1 MVTLFTT
8 NFHNSVANG
17 VGNMRDVTDI
27 RLDQV
32 IVHILDPKRLGG
44 FVLSERTI
52 PLEGNQRLV
61 DYFVAHIQNSL
72 KDPTAKAACFVAMND
87 KAVSGICKAL
97 LDGHLDLVEGSRR
110 LAQQLYA
117 IITSDKRIK
126 ACDLA
131 VCFYQAENQ
140 HSVSR
145 YLALLKI
152 DPSEVFRHKTEYD
165 PQGNQY
171 VNFEVET
178 EVMPTTRERLQ
189 KCAFVQQ
196 LEPRSPDYDM
206 MLLDRQTREK
216 EVAKFFITD
225 FLGAKLA
232 LDAQHRTVL
241 FYTGM
246 LSVYNQIHESQPH
259 EAESLHQALHVAI
272 TSDCIN
278 IDTWL
283 QALSLSEEHKEQ
295 IDQVVSQKLPDREF
309 KIDKTYAQK
318 LIRKRRF
325 HGDHDLR
332 VNVSEE
338 EYKQVIRSVERVEEP
353 GSPPYYRIVIHT
365 EKWEEVP

>member
-1 MVTLFTT
+1 MREAT
-8 NFHNSVANG
+8 NIH
-17 VGNMRDVTDI
+17 
-27 RLDQV
+27 LDQL
-32 IVHILDPKRLGG
+32 IVHILDPGRPNG

-52 PLEGNQRLV
+52 PLERNQRLV

-72 KDPTAKAACFVAMND
+72 KDPTAKAACFIAMND

-97 LDGHLDLVEGSRR
+97 LDGHLDLVKGSRK

-171 VNFEVET
+171 VNFEIET

-206 MLLDRQTREK
+206 MLRNHCIRRFTLPLLRT
-216 EVAKFFITD
+216 ASTST
-225 FLGAKLA
+225 LGSRLCLCLK
-232 LDAQHRTVL
+232 
-241 FYTGM
+241 
-246 LSVYNQIHESQPH
+246 SIKS
-259 EAESLHQALHVAI
+259 
-272 TSDCIN
+272 
-278 IDTWL
+278 
-283 QALSLSEEHKEQ
+283 
-295 IDQVVSQKLPDREF
+295 
-309 KIDKTYAQK
+309 K
-318 LIRKRRF
+318 LIK
-325 HGDHDLR
+325 
-332 VNVSEE
+332 
-338 EYKQVIRSVERVEEP
+338 
-353 GSPPYYRIVIHT
+353 
-365 EKWEEVP
+365 

>member
-1 MVTLFTT
+1 
-8 NFHNSVANG
+8 
-17 VGNMRDVTDI
+17 MRDAI
-27 RLDQV
+27 NIHLDQL
-32 IVHILDPKRLGG
+32 IVHILDPGRPNG

-52 PLEGNQRLV
+52 PLERNQRLV

-72 KDPTAKAACFVAMND
+72 KDPTAKAACFIAMND

-97 LDGHLDLVEGSRR
+97 LDGHLDLVKGSRK

-171 VNFEVET
+171 VNFEIET

-232 LDAQHRTVL
+232 LDARQRTEYL
-241 FYTGM
+241 YTGWV
-246 LSVYNQIHESQPH
+246 SAHNQIHKALQPNDN
-259 EAESLHQALHVAI
+259 EIVDRVIRDAVA
-272 TSDCIN
+272 SEYIN
-278 IDTWL
+278 IDTLL
-283 QALSLSEEHKEQ
+283 QMLPLSEEHKKLF
-295 IDQVVSQKLPDREF
+295 DQVVSQKLPDREF
-309 KIDKTYAQK
+309 EIDKTYAQK

-325 HGDHDLR
+325 QGDHDLR

-338 EYKQVIRSVERVEEP
+338 EYKQVIRSVERVEKP
-353 GSPPYYRIVIHT
+353 GSPPYYHIVIHT
-365 EKWEEVP
+365 ERWEEVP